1 MCTSGTCGE
10 NCPSGA
16 CRSTGIGPGRSIH
29 ASNSLV
35 EVITVAAVNS
45 RHERIGYSSQGPG
58 MFEREK
64 PDLSAYSH
72 LFANFGPGRPGG
84 DTEAPFD
91 NGTSAATPVAAGV
104 AALLVGARPQTTPD
118 QLRAALVEGAT
129 SDGSGWRADFGRG
142 VVNAAPRTRRCDESW
157 ARASRSG

>member
-1 MCTSGTCGE
+1 
-10 NCPSGA
+10 
-16 CRSTGIGPGRSIH
+16 
-29 ASNSLV
+29 
-35 EVITVAAVNS
+35 
-45 RHERIGYSSQGPG
+45 

-142 VVNAAPRTRRCDESW
+142 VVNAAAAYKALRRLLGESE
-157 ARASRSG
+157 S